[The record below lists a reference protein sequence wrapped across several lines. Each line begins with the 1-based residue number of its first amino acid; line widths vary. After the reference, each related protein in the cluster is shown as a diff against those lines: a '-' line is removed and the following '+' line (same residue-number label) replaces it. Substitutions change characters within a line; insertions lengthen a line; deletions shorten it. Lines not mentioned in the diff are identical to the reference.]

1 MKNQTTLKADN
12 YFVAFAKLTG
22 VGVAAIAGLA
32 LLQKPPAPA
41 PQPQVAT
48 PITETVNLAHYQRD
62 PIHGYPVDAWKYLKG
77 AEQQRALAEHCKSHL
92 VYRDYAPE
100 CVR

>member
-1 MKNQTTLKADN
+1 MKTQTTLKADN
-12 YFVAFAKLTG
+12 CFVVCATLTG
-22 VGVAAIAGLA
+22 VGVAAIVGLA
-32 LLQKPPAPA
+32 LLPKPTAPA
-41 PQPQVAT
+41 PQPQVAA
-48 PITETVNLAHYQRD
+48 PVTETVNLAHYQRD

-77 AEQQRALAEHCKSHL
+77 AEQQRALDEHCKSHL